1 MKDKFLLKRKN
12 SIDVIHINDVIG
24 LYHYPEYKHTG
35 FSYGVDR
42 HGQLSIVTEEQWVLK
57 TIHQQ
62 YEISKKEYG
71 NLKKWILE
79 SENESGSRVEFKGD
93 EKNAE

>member
-1 MKDKFLLKRKN
+1 MKNKFLLKRKN

-24 LYHYPEYKHTG
+24 LYHYPEHQHTG
-35 FSYGVDR
+35 FYYGVDSCGR
-42 HGQLSIVTEEQWVLK
+42 ISNLTEEQWVLK

-62 YEISKKEYG
+62 YEISQKEYG

-79 SENESGSRVEFKGD
+79 SENE
-93 EKNAE
+93 